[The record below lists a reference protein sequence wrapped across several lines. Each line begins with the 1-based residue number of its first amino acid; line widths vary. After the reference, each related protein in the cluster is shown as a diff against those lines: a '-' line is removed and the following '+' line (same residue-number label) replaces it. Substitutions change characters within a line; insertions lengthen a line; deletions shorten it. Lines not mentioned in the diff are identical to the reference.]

1 MKKITYLSS
10 VVVLTAAI
18 GFGVTAP
25 VDAGEHTVVAQTHSD
40 DSANR
45 RSGCRHP
52 DRSKCRRPI
61 HKQAQE
67 EEQPSVEARPKKTR
81 RCLKGTQPHR
91 SPRRC

>member
-10 VVVLTAAI
+10 VVALTAAI

-25 VDAGEHTVVAQTHSD
+25 VDAGEQTVTAQTHSD
-40 DSANR
+40 DSAVS

-67 EEQPSVEARPKKTR
+67 EQPSVEARPKKTR
-81 RCLKGTQPHR
+81 RCLKGIQPHR